1 MKDCIAISLI
11 ASFVFTF
18 SPPQGPSPVA
28 VSPMVVALAFWI
40 SRDAGPSTIC
50 ERFPET

>member
-11 ASFVFTF
+11 ASFVFT
-18 SPPQGPSPVA
+18 SSPQGPSPVA

-50 ERFPET
+50 ERFPEI